1 MATVKNYGP
10 RPGGNSDVVD
20 KQYVE
25 DRLLTRVETTDP
37 RLSDSRNPLAHVH
50 VVGDINTTNSPSAT
64 TFLRG
69 DGQWVTPTNTTYSA
83 MTVAEG
89 TTATTTTSRTMRGDY
104 LVQMIR
110 YHITGSTATAATSLG
125 QNIAKAATGA
135 DVRGLIGAGT
145 SDLTVGT
152 GANNAKAGNYVPTW
166 SEITSKPSSF
176 TPSAHTHVWADI
188 TDKPTTFTPTAHTHA
203 WSEITGKPATF
214 TPSAHTHVIDDISNA
229 STTGKSIMGAT
240 SAGAV
245 LTLIGGLSVYSQ
257 ASSIGGVMNASSA
270 SVLSLWKGTQAEYD
284 AIATKNADTVYVI
297 V

>member
-10 RPGGNSDVVD
+10 RPGGNEDVVD
-20 KQYVE
+20 KKYVE

-50 VVGDINTTNSPSAT
+50 VVGDINTTNSPTAT

-69 DGQWVTPTNTTYSA
+69 DGQWVTPTNTTYTA

-89 TTATTTTSRTMRGDY
+89 TTGPTTTSRAMRGDY

-110 YHITGSTATAATSLG
+110 YHITGSTATAATTLG

-145 SDLTVGT
+145 SDLAIGT

-166 SEITSKPSSF
+166 AEITSKPSTF
-176 TPSAHTHVWADI
+176 TPTAHTHAWTEI
-188 TDKPTTFTPTAHTHA
+188 TGKPTTFTPTAHTH
-203 WSEITGKPATF
+203 I
-214 TPSAHTHVIDDISNA
+214 IDDISDA
-229 STTGKSIMGAT
+229 SATGKSIMGAA